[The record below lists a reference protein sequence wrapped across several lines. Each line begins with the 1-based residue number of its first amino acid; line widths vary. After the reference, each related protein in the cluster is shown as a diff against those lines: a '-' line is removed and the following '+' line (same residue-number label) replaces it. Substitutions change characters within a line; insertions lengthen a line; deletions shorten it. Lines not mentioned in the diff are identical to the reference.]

1 MLTVAL
7 LSCVVAFADVKAAVA
22 DAVVDAVT
30 VDVAAVDAAAA
41 AARDGDV
48 VLQTSTSSQAPAI
61 IAATASPY
69 SHVGVVVVEGA
80 GAARRVFVVE
90 AAGAVTKTSFR
101 QFVNRGLGGRFLLLR
116 HDAVD
121 AKLGATIAKMAK
133 RTIGTPYDLAF
144 APGRKALYCS
154 ELVGVAYKDAGVDV
168 GVWQTV
174 GDLHVDNPVAES
186 LLAKRWR
193 KHPACRGAADLA
205 ACRAQLE
212 ATPILTP
219 AGVRDDPHFVVVAD
233 TFP

>member
-1 MLTVAL
+1 MLAAL
-7 LSCVVAFADVKAAVA
+7 FSFAVAFADVKAAVVDAAA
-22 DAVVDAVT
+22 DAVA
-30 VDVAAVDAAAA
+30 VDVAAVDAAIAA
-41 AARDGDV
+41 AADGDV
-48 VLQTSTSSQAPAI
+48 ILQTSTSSQAPAI

-80 GAARRVFVVE
+80 GAGRRVFVVE
-90 AAGAVTKTSFR
+90 AAGAVRKTPFR
-101 QFVNRGLGGRFLLLR
+101 QFVNRGLGGRFLMLR
-116 HDAVD
+116 HEGVD
-121 AKLGATIAKMAK
+121 ANVGATIAKMAK

-154 ELVGVAYKDAGVDV
+154 ELVGVAFKDAGVDV

-174 GDLHVDNPVAES
+174 GDLHVDNPVAEA

-193 KHPACRGAADLA
+193 KHPACRGAATLA
-205 ACRAQLE
+205 ACRAKLD

-219 AGVRDDPHFVVVAD
+219 AGVRDDPRFVVVAD